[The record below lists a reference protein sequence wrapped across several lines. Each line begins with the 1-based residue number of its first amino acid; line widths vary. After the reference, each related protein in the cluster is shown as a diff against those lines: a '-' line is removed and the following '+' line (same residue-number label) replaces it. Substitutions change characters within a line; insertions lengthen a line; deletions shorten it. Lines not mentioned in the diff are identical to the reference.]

1 MSQEVVCMLSCYHA
15 SIWVPWRQCTLLC
28 LMTKRHICCTES
40 VSSSPSRAAT
50 FIVFSAFGR
59 FSQFLKDSVKLVA
72 LCTKPLNQKNNLAM
86 EDQHGVVHISEANTK
101 YLSIASMISCKQ
113 LHQPVEYYNIHK
125 TSASVFLSHCHFP
138 ASWLTLWDFATSMA
152 SFRACALPDSIV
164 FLSSLAACTHHF
176 SWHISETSPV
186 SVTCWQLH
194 RKLRDQTSITWNLQW
209 DS

>member
-1 MSQEVVCMLSCYHA
+1 MHQFEFPGDNARCSA
-15 SIWVPWRQCTLLC
+15 SWQ
-28 LMTKRHICCTES
+28 S
-40 VSSSPSRAAT
+40 VIYVAQNQFLQAPELQF
-50 FIVFSAFGR
+50 FIVCSALGR
-59 FSQFLKDSVKLVA
+59 FSQFLKDSVMKLVV
-72 LCTKPLNQKNNLAM
+72 LCTKPLNPTNNLAM

-113 LHQPVEYYNIHK
+113 LHYWHNITYTI

-152 SFRACALPDSIV
+152 SLRACALPDSIV